1 MPTKTA
7 KKKTSRSDSAVAP
20 ISEAE
25 YRARVA
31 TIQKAMARERLDA
44 LLITSEDNY
53 RYITGFNSPTWHNL
67 TRPRYCIV
75 PLAGDPTVV
84 VPANN
89 TAIVEETSWV
99 KDVKWWIAPC
109 PADDGVTLTVEALKA
124 RAGRFNRVG
133 AELGPQ
139 SRLTMPVG
147 DFFRIKAAMVP
158 TEIVD
163 GDWMLREIRMVKSPA
178 EIEHLRFVGQ
188 AVSRAFEALPR
199 RIAAGETEKQ
209 VAEKLQ
215 ADFLRRGV
223 EKIPYLVGVSGAGG
237 YRNIHLSPQDR
248 VLRRGDILVFD
259 TGCSYKGY
267 YCDFDREYSFGK
279 PTDRIRRMYDIVWKA
294 TQAGIDAVRPGATCS
309 DIWNAQ
315 AKIILAAKETS
326 GLDFDLAKNG
336 RMGHGLGMRMCEPP
350 SIHPED
356 YTVLKP
362 GMTLTIEP
370 GISYTHDGK
379 NGPEPRVMVHE
390 ENVAVTGDG
399 VTMLTRRAPPEMSVV
414 R

>member
-7 KKKTSRSDSAVAP
+7 KKNAKSGSPAP

-67 TRPRYCIV
+67 TRPRYCVV
-75 PLAGDPTVV
+75 PLSGDPSVI

-89 TAIVEETSWV
+89 TAIIEETSWV
-99 KDVKWWIAPC
+99 KNVKWWIAPC
-109 PADDGVTLTVEALKA
+109 PADDGVTLTIDALKA
-124 RAGRFNRVG
+124 CAGKFKRVG

-147 DFFRIKAAMVP
+147 DFFRIKEGVAPIEV
-158 TEIVD
+158 VD

-178 EIEHLRFVGQ
+178 EVEHLRFVAQ
-188 AVSRAFEALPR
+188 AVSRGFEALSR
-199 RIAAGETEKQ
+199 RISAGETEKQ

-248 VLRRGDILVFD
+248 VLRRGDVLVFD

-279 PTDRIRRMYDIVWKA
+279 PSNKIARMYDIVWKA

-309 DIWNAQ
+309 DVWHAQ
-315 AKIILAAKETS
+315 AKVILDAKETS

-356 YTVLKP
+356 FTVLKA
-362 GMTLTIEP
+362 GMTITIEP

-379 NGPEPRVMVHE
+379 SGPEPRVMVHE
-390 ENVAVTGDG
+390 ENVTVTEDG
-399 VTMLTRRAPPEMSVV
+399 VAMLTRRAPPEMSVV